1 MGLPGFEPGSVA
13 PEATSLDHTSRQP
26 QRTQGSPILSSKQ
39 QNKPIPTPLNPT
51 RPNYYTPTK
60 TRGTKKNLST
70 ASRTHGIKIL
80 KAVSSPLR
88 LQILNLLYDKG
99 PLSYTELMTSLKMN
113 PSRDAGR
120 FAYHLKFLLKADLI
134 EAIVDQKKYALTD
147 LGKTVIDVA
156 DRIDKKATKPKN
168 ILIRASRSAIEEFD
182 PTKITNA
189 LIKEAKMPPEQAQKV
204 AKEAETQL
212 LKSKT
217 KYLTTPLVR
226 ELVNAILIEKG
237 LEEYRNKLTR
247 LGIPVHDV
255 TNLLHTT
262 PQTRT
267 SNALEAAG
275 QTIFKEY
282 TLLNV
287 LPRDIADAHLSG
299 ALHIGNLS
307 TWILKPTEIIHD
319 TRFFQQNGLNLETI
333 NPTQPSQPPPKNL
346 ETALSTISNA
356 LLQAAKETETTQTLE
371 YLNIF
376 LAPYTKNA
384 EPARIKEALR
394 QFIANLNQN
403 ADASINIEL
412 TTPKF
417 LASKTATGPNGQQA
431 GKFADYTE
439 EAQQLASFF
448 IEAFAEETQQK
459 PLTNP
464 KLTVKIRTE
473 TFKDERAKAILLKA
487 HALAAHNGTPYFA
500 NLTEKNQEQTVH
512 SSSGFKIDAEPNGD
526 WEIDTL
532 RTGCLGTVTLN
543 VPRIAYEAEKDLTKF
558 QETLKERLEMANR
571 ALDIK
576 HQALRQHAK
585 SLLPFL
591 MQQNNGDQYFTIE
604 KTAHTINLAGLTEA
618 AEAFTGKNIA
628 DERTQTFAEETAKN
642 ITNFINKIGKKR
654 GKHVQPATL
663 PNGEACTRLARLDI
677 ERYGIAKVHFT
688 GPRDKPHYT
697 TTEKLTLQNGT
708 LLQKTQTPKPKTKQ
722 TQTGGNLT
730 VIEFDETTPDP
741 EQLFSITQKLTE
753 NYNSEFFTYNRK
765 TTYCINCKKTWPGQ
779 TSKCPECNAVST
791 LIHFDRAS
799 ET

>member
-1 MGLPGFEPGSVA
+1 
-13 PEATSLDHTSRQP
+13 
-26 QRTQGSPILSSKQ
+26 
-39 QNKPIPTPLNPT
+39 
-51 RPNYYTPTK
+51 
-60 TRGTKKNLST
+60 LST

>member
-1 MGLPGFEPGSVA
+1 
-13 PEATSLDHTSRQP
+13 
-26 QRTQGSPILSSKQ
+26 
-39 QNKPIPTPLNPT
+39 
-51 RPNYYTPTK
+51 
-60 TRGTKKNLST
+60 
-70 ASRTHGIKIL
+70 
-80 KAVSSPLR
+80 
-88 LQILNLLYDKG
+88 
-99 PLSYTELMTSLKMN
+99 MTSLKMN